1 MHSPLKCLKQITI
14 FKNVPDT
21 TLEELTKV
29 STHRVYYK
37 KGDFIATP
45 DTDTGVIA
53 IDEGKA
59 KVYTLSKDGKEK
71 ILYIANQG
79 SINGQDKLFSNDKIP
94 RYMQATEDTWVCSIK
109 HDDFQNFLENS
120 PEVAISLLNAIGTR
134 LLNLEVN
141 NSRRDLMKSK
151 DRVFSYLLDWRR
163 DAGNDS
169 FALPIKKAE
178 FASLLGITPET
189 LSRQLKS
196 LVNDGKIK
204 MKGKQITIIA

>member
-1 MHSPLKCLKQITI
+1 MHSPLNCLKQVTI
-14 FKNVPDT
+14 FKNVPDD
-21 TLEELTKV
+21 TLEKLTKV
-29 STHRVYYK
+29 STHRVHYK

-45 DTDTGVIA
+45 NSDTGLIV
-53 IDEGKA
+53 IDEGQA
-59 KVYTLSKDGKEK
+59 KVYSLSSNGKEK

-79 SINGQDKLFSNDKIP
+79 SINGQDHLFSNEKIS

-109 HDDFQNFLENS
+109 HHDFQNFLENS
-120 PEVAISLLNAIGTR
+120 PQVAISLLNSIGSR

-151 DRVFSYLLDWRR
+151 DRVFSYLLDWRK
-163 DAGNDS
+163 DAGQDS
-169 FALPIKKAE
+169 FTLPIKKAE

-189 LSRQLKS
+189 LSRQLKN

-204 MKGKQITIIA
+204 MKGKKITILA

>member
-1 MHSPLKCLKQITI
+1 MHSPLKCLKQVSI
-14 FKNVPDT
+14 FKNVPDD
-21 TLEELTKV
+21 TLEELTEV

-37 KGDFIATP
+37 KGDLIAAP
-45 DTDTGVIA
+45 NSDTGVIA

-59 KVYTLSKDGKEK
+59 KVYTLSEDGKEK
-71 ILYIANQG
+71 ILYIADKG
-79 SINGQDKLFSNDKIP
+79 SINGQDNLFSNKKIS

-109 HDDFQNFLENS
+109 HNDFQDFLENS
-120 PEVAISLLNAIGTR
+120 PDVAISLLNSIGTR
-134 LLNLEVN
+134 LLSLEVN

-151 DRVFSYLLDWRR
+151 DRVFSYLLDWRK
-163 DAGNDS
+163 DAGNDN
-169 FALPIKKAE
+169 FTLPIKKAE

-204 MKGKQITIIA
+204 MKGKQITIIS